1 MKTHT
6 PQQWESWFD
15 SLAFND
21 YVVIDEFLS
30 DSLLE
35 QVLSYFD
42 RLEQQGHFK
51 KAAIGN
57 ANEQQVINE
66 VRGDFIHW
74 LSRDENTCT
83 QELFAVFDELKALI
97 NRNCYLSLKDF
108 EFHFAHYPKG
118 SFYKKHLDQF
128 ADRNNRLIS
137 VVIYLNDNWQPNDG
151 GELKIYPN
159 NEEVQLVAPIKNRMV
174 LFKSDQLYHEVVLAH
189 KSRRS
194 ITGWMLH
201 KPAKLAV
208 ITED

>member
-1 MKTHT
+1 MTAQT
-6 PQQWESWFD
+6 PEQWESWFD

-21 YVVIDEFLS
+21 YVVIDNFLS
-30 DSLLE
+30 DPLLE
-35 QVLSYFD
+35 NILIYFD
-42 RLEQQGHFK
+42 ELDHQGQFK

-57 ANEQQVINE
+57 ANDQKVINE

-74 LSRDENTCT
+74 LSRYENQTT
-83 QELFAVFDELKALI
+83 QELFDVFDALKMLI

-137 VVIYLNDNWQPNDG
+137 VVIYLNTDWQIGDG
-151 GELKIYPN
+151 GELKIYPKIQS
-159 NEEVQLVAPIKNRMV
+159 EKLIQPINNRMV
-174 LFKSDQLYHEVVLAH
+174 LFKSDQLYHEVMPAH

-201 KPAKLAV
+201 KPAQLAV
-208 ITED
+208 ITE